1 MAPSEETGQG
11 PGVHAPDDM
20 HPLQLARRPA
30 RTILLVFAS
39 MLAVFL
45 LDGGGASYA
54 QSTAVNLVSNTEQG
68 DDEQANYDRDHGQAF
83 TTGFNTTGYT
93 VTSVQMISEDAQGD
107 DIGLKICAVDTDT
120 NPTDDCTDLTAPSSF
135 EMGPLTFTAPASPAL
150 ALSSGT
156 TYMVVFTTPGGETVY
171 VDATRSNGEDAS
183 SQQDWEI
190 RDKYRWNS
198 STGWKDTS
206 GDNALRIAITG
217 TVNAPS
223 DTAPTAMD
231 STVTGTEESEYTF
244 AATDFNFS
252 ATTTGDTLA
261 SVRILTLPAIG
272 TFTLGD
278 SAVTAD
284 QSVTKT
290 QLDDG
295 DLAYTPAADGSGTDY
310 ASFSFRVMGST
321 DASSSAYL
329 MTIDVTG
336 TQDAA
341 TGAPTF
347 RGSAK
352 AGLALTAVTNTIID
366 ADGKP
371 DTFTYQ

>member
-1 MAPSEETGQG
+1 MTRTSNRYISD
-11 PGVHAPDDM
+11 VHAPDENM

-68 DDEQANYDRDHGQAF
+68 DDQQANYDRDHGQAF
-83 TTGFNTTGYT
+83 TTGLNTTGYT

-120 NPTDDCTDLTAPSSF
+120 DPTDVCTDLTAPSSF

-150 ALSSGT
+150 TLTAST
-156 TYMVVFTTPGGETVY
+156 TYMVVFTTPGGETVF
-171 VDATRSNGEDAS
+171 VDSTSSDDEDAS
-183 SQQDWEI
+183 SQQGWEI

-198 STGWKDTS
+198 SDGWKDTS
-206 GDNALRIAITG
+206 SDEALRIAITG

-223 DTAPTAMD
+223 ATAPTAMD
-231 STVTGTEESEYTF
+231 STVTATEDTEYTF

-252 ATTTGDTLA
+252 ATTTGDVLA
-261 SVRILTLPAIG
+261 SVQILTLPAVG
-272 TFTLGD
+272 TFTLD
-278 SAVTAD
+278 DMAVTAD

-295 DLAYTPAADGSGTDY
+295 ELSYTPAADGSGRITR
-310 ASFSFRVMGST
+310 ASPSR
-321 DASSSAYL
+321 
-329 MTIDVTG
+329 
-336 TQDAA
+336 
-341 TGAPTF
+341 
-347 RGSAK
+347 
-352 AGLALTAVTNTIID
+352 
-366 ADGKP
+366 
-371 DTFTYQ
+371 

>member
-11 PGVHAPDDM
+11 PGVHAPDENM
-20 HPLQLARRPA
+20 HPLQRARRPA

-45 LDGGGASYA
+45 LDGGGAAYA
-54 QSTAVNLVSNTEQG
+54 QSTPVNLVSNTEQG
-68 DDEQANYDRDHGQAF
+68 DDRQADYNRDHGQAF

-93 VTSVQMISEDAQGD
+93 VTSVQMISEDAEGD
-107 DIGLKICAVDTDT
+107 DIGLKICEVDTNT
-120 NPTDDCTDLTAPSSF
+120 NPTDVCTDLTAPSSF
-135 EMGPLTFTAPASPAL
+135 GMGPLTFTAPASPAL
-150 ALSSGT
+150 TLTART

-171 VDATRSNGEDAS
+171 VDATNSDGEDAS

-190 RDKYRWNS
+190 RDKFRWNS
-198 STGWKDTS
+198 STGWKDTAGS
-206 GDNALRIAITG
+206 EALRIAITG

-223 DTAPTAMD
+223 ATAPTAMNN
-231 STVTGTEESEYTF
+231 TVTTNEDTEYTF
-244 AATDFNFS
+244 AATDFNFL

-295 DLAYTPAADGSGTDY
+295 DLAYTPAADGSGTGY
-310 ASFSFRVMGST
+310 ASFFFRVMGST
-321 DASSSAYL
+321 EASSSAYL
-329 MTIDVTG
+329 IRSM
-336 TQDAA
+336 
-341 TGAPTF
+341 
-347 RGSAK
+347 
-352 AGLALTAVTNTIID
+352 
-366 ADGKP
+366 
-371 DTFTYQ
+371 